1 MRIRAP
7 LGETPDALLV
17 PEAVIGRDQ
26 AGPYVLTVGQ
36 DDTVARAGIELGQL
50 VGVERV
56 VTKGL
61 EPASRVIVDG
71 LQRAVPGRK
80 VTPKEAPP
88 AAAKAAG

>member
-7 LGETPDALLV
+7 LGETPKALLV

-26 AGPYVLTVGQ
+26 AGPYVLTVGAE
-36 DDTVARAGIELGQL
+36 DTVARTGIELGQL

-80 VTPKEAPP
+80 VAPKEAPP
-88 AAAKAAG
+88 PAKAAG